1 MARTMAIARTMTSN
15 MTRVRCV
22 IGVSWTS
29 TLDSGFWIAYL
40 YSGVR
45 VAKEEGRDLI

>member
-29 TLDSGFWIAYL
+29 TLDSGLLICTVGL
-40 YSGVR
+40 GLQR
-45 VAKEEGRDLI
+45 KKEET